1 MSTPLPALL
10 FKFNITNKIK
20 NKKVSDHVLRFYL
33 NMNLRYKI
41 TILIF
46 LLITAVTFAIGGYSY
61 SISKKQIINKV
72 SNSNQSV
79 LKQIDSNLSRMQ
91 KTIADWVTVFS
102 LASVVQETL
111 RSNTPDS
118 VEIEDQFYNGPTAS
132 MMNQMLVTGNFDYL
146 ALYGSLSAP
155 MFQVA
160 TDDSSGAYGL
170 DKITPHNIYKESVA
184 LNGASYWFPL
194 TEENNVF
201 IQSNRNDKLG
211 MTRIIRDIV
220 NGNRI
225 GFVFVGI
232 NLETIRRTYLTD
244 LYDQDHGIL
253 ILNESGEQ
261 LLAAGKETNDKKA
274 VDFVMK
280 QAEAG
285 IMSGYTIVNLQ
296 GADTLLNYN
305 INANGWITLYSVP
318 LSSLTEELNS
328 IKSAVLIMILASLV
342 LSIPLLMFFSSFLTA
357 PIKTLLLSMRRF
369 QNGQFEEKVNIKYW
383 DEIGQLSRGYNNM
396 VANIKALV
404 DDAYLLKLKE
414 QEAELKALQSQINPH
429 FLYNMLDTI
438 FWEAEAAGQDKISE
452 MVINLSRLFR
462 LSLNQGKSFTSVA
475 KEKELIEL
483 YLSLQK
489 MRFKDS
495 LDFVIDIPEELHPYV
510 ILKLSL
516 QPFIEN
522 ALIHGIERK
531 RGGGCVS
538 ISGQL
543 TGDQLKFVIED
554 NGGGMS
560 SETLQKILTL
570 PDESDI
576 YTARDTGG
584 YAVQNVQARLKHFY
598 KGDFTLNYT
607 SVPGEGTRVEIVIPA
622 ILNDI

>member
-1 MSTPLPALL
+1 
-10 FKFNITNKIK
+10 
-20 NKKVSDHVLRFYL
+20 
-33 NMNLRYKI
+33 MNLRYKI

-61 SISKKQIINKV
+61 TISKKQIINKV

-160 TDDSSGAYGL
+160 TDDSSGAYSL

-253 ILNESGEQ
+253 ILNESGKQ
-261 LLAAGKETNDKKA
+261 LLAAGKETYDKKA

-280 QAEAG
+280 RAEAG
-285 IMSGYTIVNLQ
+285 ILSGYTIVNLQ
-296 GADTLLNYN
+296 GGDTLLNYN

-328 IKSAVLIMILASLV
+328 IKSAVLIMILASLL

-495 LDFVIDIPEELHPYV
+495 LDFVIDIPDELHPYV

-538 ISGQL
+538 ISGQR
-543 TGDQLKFVIED
+543 TGDQLMFVIED

-598 KGDFTLNYT
+598 KGDFTLHYT

>member
-1 MSTPLPALL
+1 M
-10 FKFNITNKIK
+10 
-20 NKKVSDHVLRFYL
+20 RFYL

-61 SISKKQIINKV
+61 TISKKQIINKV

-160 TDDSSGAYGL
+160 TDDSSGAYSL

-253 ILNESGEQ
+253 ILNESGKQ
-261 LLAAGKETNDKKA
+261 LLAAGKETYDKKA

-285 IMSGYTIVNLQ
+285 ILSGYTIVNLQ
-296 GADTLLNYN
+296 GGDTLLNYN

-328 IKSAVLIMILASLV
+328 IKSAVLIMILASLL

-495 LDFVIDIPEELHPYV
+495 LDFVIDIPDELHPYV

-531 RGGGCVS
+531 RGGGRVS
-538 ISGQL
+538 ISGQR
-543 TGDQLKFVIED
+543 TGDQLMFVIED

-598 KGDFTLNYT
+598 KGDFTLKYT

>member
-1 MSTPLPALL
+1 
-10 FKFNITNKIK
+10 
-20 NKKVSDHVLRFYL
+20 
-33 NMNLRYKI
+33 MNLRYKI

-61 SISKKQIINKV
+61 TISKKQIINKV

-160 TDDSSGAYGL
+160 TDDSSGAYSL

-253 ILNESGEQ
+253 ILNESGKQ
-261 LLAAGKETNDKKA
+261 LLAAGKETYDKKA

-285 IMSGYTIVNLQ
+285 ILSGYTIVNLQ
-296 GADTLLNYN
+296 GGDTLLNYN

-328 IKSAVLIMILASLV
+328 IKSAVLIMILASLL

-495 LDFVIDIPEELHPYV
+495 LDFVIDIPDELHPYV

-538 ISGQL
+538 ISGQR
-543 TGDQLKFVIED
+543 TGDQLMFVIED

>member
-1 MSTPLPALL
+1 MYLPD
-10 FKFNITNKIK
+10 ITHKIK
-20 NKKVSDHVLRFYL
+20 NKKVSDPVLRYYL

-46 LLITAVTFAIGGYSY
+46 LLITAVACTLGGYSY
-61 SISKKQIINKV
+61 TISKRQIINKV

-91 KTIADWVTVFS
+91 KTLADWVTVFS
-102 LASVVQETL
+102 LAPVVQDTL
-111 RSNTPDS
+111 RSNPSDS
-118 VEIEDQFYNGPTAS
+118 VKIENRFYNGPTAS
-132 MMNQMLVTGNFDYL
+132 IMNQMLVTGSFDYL
-146 ALYGSLSAP
+146 ALYGSLP
-155 MFQVA
+155 EPLFQVA
-160 TDDSSGAYGL
+160 TDDSSGAYSL
-170 DKITPHNIYKESVA
+170 DKIKANHTYKQSVA

-232 NLETIRRTYLTD
+232 NLETIRRTYLTN
-244 LYDQDHGIL
+244 LYDKDHGIL
-253 ILNESGEQ
+253 ILNEHGEQ
-261 LLAAGKETNDKKA
+261 LLSAGKETYSQEA
-274 VDFVMK
+274 VGYVMD
-280 QAEAG
+280 QARAG
-285 IMSGYTIVNLQ
+285 IPAGNTIVNLQ
-296 GADTLLNYN
+296 GKDTLLNYN
-305 INANGWITLYSVP
+305 INESGWITVYSVP
-318 LSSLTEELNS
+318 LSSLTQELNS
-328 IKSAVLIMILASLV
+328 IKSAVLVMVLASLL

-369 QNGQFEEKVNIKYW
+369 QNGQFEEKVEIKYW

-396 VANIKALV
+396 VGNIKALV
-404 DDAYLLKLKE
+404 DNAYLLKLKE

-483 YLSLQK
+483 YLTLQK
-489 MRFKDS
+489 MRFQET
-495 LDFVIDIPEELHPYV
+495 LEYVIDIPAELHDYV

-531 RGGGCVS
+531 RGGGRVS
-538 ISGQL
+538 ISGQRS
-543 TGDQLKFVIED
+543 GDKLIFVIED
-554 NGGGMS
+554 NGSGMS
-560 SETLQKILTL
+560 DETLQKILTM
-570 PDESDI
+570 PDETDV
-576 YTARDTGG
+576 YTARDVGG
-584 YAVQNVQARLKHFY
+584 YAVQNVYARLKHFY
-598 KGDFTLNYT
+598 KGDFALNYT
-607 SVPGEGTRVEIVIPA
+607 SVPGEGTRVEIIVPV
-622 ILNDI
+622 ILNEVQD

>member
-1 MSTPLPALL
+1 M
-10 FKFNITNKIK
+10 
-20 NKKVSDHVLRFYL
+20 LRFYL

-61 SISKKQIINKV
+61 TISKKQIINKV

-160 TDDSSGAYGL
+160 TDDSSGAYSL

-253 ILNESGEQ
+253 ILNESGKQ
-261 LLAAGKETNDKKA
+261 LLAAGKETYDKKA

-280 QAEAG
+280 RAEAG
-285 IMSGYTIVNLQ
+285 ILSGYTIVNLQ
-296 GADTLLNYN
+296 GGDTLLNYN

-328 IKSAVLIMILASLV
+328 IKSAVLIMILASLL

-495 LDFVIDIPEELHPYV
+495 LDFVIDIPDELHPYV

-538 ISGQL
+538 ISGQR
-543 TGDQLKFVIED
+543 TGDQLMFVIED

-598 KGDFTLNYT
+598 KGDFTLHYT
-607 SVPGEGTRVEIVIPA
+607 SVPGEGTRVEIIIPA

>member
-1 MSTPLPALL
+1 
-10 FKFNITNKIK
+10 
-20 NKKVSDHVLRFYL
+20 
-33 NMNLRYKI
+33 MNLRYKI

-61 SISKKQIINKV
+61 TISKKQIINKV

-160 TDDSSGAYGL
+160 TDDSSGAYSL

-253 ILNESGEQ
+253 ILNESGKQ
-261 LLAAGKETNDKKA
+261 LLAAGKETYDKKA

-280 QAEAG
+280 RAEAG
-285 IMSGYTIVNLQ
+285 ILSGYTIVNLQ
-296 GADTLLNYN
+296 GGDTLLNYN

-328 IKSAVLIMILASLV
+328 IKSAVLIMILASLL

-495 LDFVIDIPEELHPYV
+495 LDFVIDIPDELHPYV

-538 ISGQL
+538 ISGQR
-543 TGDQLKFVIED
+543 TGDQLMFVIED

-598 KGDFTLNYT
+598 KGDFTLHYT
-607 SVPGEGTRVEIVIPA
+607 SVPGEGTRVEIIIPA

>member
-1 MSTPLPALL
+1 
-10 FKFNITNKIK
+10 
-20 NKKVSDHVLRFYL
+20 
-33 NMNLRYKI
+33 MNLRYKI

>member
-1 MSTPLPALL
+1 MSAPLCIFGIAH
-10 FKFNITNKIK
+10 KIK
-20 NKKVSDHVLRFYL
+20 NKKVSDPVLRYYL

-46 LLITAVTFAIGGYSY
+46 LLITGVACTLGAYSY
-61 SISKKQIINKV
+61 NISKQQIINKV

-79 LKQIDSNLSRMQ
+79 LKQIDSNLARMQ
-91 KTIADWVTVFS
+91 KTLADWVTVFS
-102 LASVVQETL
+102 LAPVVQDTL

-118 VEIEDQFYNGPTAS
+118 AKIENQLYNGPTAS
-132 MMNQMLVTGNFDYL
+132 IMNQMLVTGSFDYL
-146 ALYGSLSAP
+146 ALYGSLSEP
-155 MFQVA
+155 LFQVA
-160 TDDSSGAYGL
+160 TDDSSGAYSL
-170 DKITPHNIYKESVA
+170 SKITSNDTYKQTVA

-232 NLETIRRTYLTD
+232 NLETIRRTYLTN
-244 LYDQDHGIL
+244 LYDKDHGIL
-253 ILNESGEQ
+253 ILSEQGTQ
-261 LLAAGKETNDKKA
+261 LLSAGKETYSPEA
-274 VDFVMK
+274 AQFVMK
-280 QAEAG
+280 QAKAG
-285 IMSGYTIVNLQ
+285 IRSGNTIVSLE
-296 GADTLLNYN
+296 GKDTLLNYN
-305 INANGWITLYSVP
+305 INQDGWITLYSVP
-318 LSSLTEELNS
+318 LSSLTGELNS
-328 IKSAVLIMILASLV
+328 IKSAVLVMVLASLV

-369 QNGQFEEKVNIKYW
+369 QNGQFEEKVDIKYW

-396 VANIKALV
+396 VSNIKTLV

-483 YLSLQK
+483 YLTLQK
-489 MRFKDS
+489 MRFQES
-495 LDFVIDIPEELHPYV
+495 LEYVIDIPE
-510 ILKLSL
+510 
-516 QPFIEN
+516 
-522 ALIHGIERK
+522 
-531 RGGGCVS
+531 GC
-538 ISGQL
+538 
-543 TGDQLKFVIED
+543 TP
-554 NGGGMS
+554 MS
-560 SETLQKILTL
+560 S
-570 PDESDI
+570 
-576 YTARDTGG
+576 
-584 YAVQNVQARLKHFY
+584 
-598 KGDFTLNYT
+598 
-607 SVPGEGTRVEIVIPA
+607 
-622 ILNDI
+622 

>member
-1 MSTPLPALL
+1 M
-10 FKFNITNKIK
+10 
-20 NKKVSDHVLRFYL
+20 LRYYL

-46 LLITAVTFAIGGYSY
+46 LLITGVACTLGAYSY
-61 SISKKQIINKV
+61 KISKQQIINKV

-79 LKQIDSNLSRMQ
+79 LKQIDSNLARMQ
-91 KTIADWVTVFS
+91 KTLADWVTVFS
-102 LASVVQETL
+102 LALVVQDTL
-111 RSNTPDS
+111 RSNTSDS
-118 VEIEDQFYNGPTAS
+118 AKIENQLYNGPTAS
-132 MMNQMLVTGNFDYL
+132 IMNQMLVTGSFDYL
-146 ALYGSLSAP
+146 ALYGSLSEP
-155 MFQVA
+155 LFQVA
-160 TDDSSGAYGL
+160 TDDSSGAYSL
-170 DKITPHNIYKESVA
+170 SKITSNDTYKQTVA

-232 NLETIRRTYLTD
+232 NLETIRRTYLTN
-244 LYDQDHGIL
+244 LYDKDHGIL
-253 ILNESGEQ
+253 ILSEQGTQ
-261 LLAAGKETNDKKA
+261 LLSAGKETYSPEAAK
-274 VDFVMK
+274 FVMK
-280 QAEAG
+280 QAKAG
-285 IMSGYTIVNLQ
+285 IRSGNTIVSLE
-296 GADTLLNYN
+296 GKDTLLNYN
-305 INANGWITLYSVP
+305 INQDGWITLYSVP
-318 LSSLTEELNS
+318 LSSLTGELNS
-328 IKSAVLIMILASLV
+328 IKSAVLVMVLASLV

-369 QNGQFEEKVNIKYW
+369 QNGQFDEKVEIKYW

-396 VANIKALV
+396 VGNIKALV
-404 DDAYLLKLKE
+404 DDAYLLKMKE

-489 MRFKDS
+489 MRFQES
-495 LDFVIDIPEELHPYV
+495 LEYVIDIPEELYTYV

-531 RGGGCVS
+531 RGGGRVS
-538 ISGQL
+538 ISGQR
-543 TGDQLKFVIED
+543 TGDQLRFVIED

-560 SETLQKILTL
+560 SETLQRFLPCLTRQMCTL
-570 PDESDI
+570 PGMSAAMRCRM
-576 YTARDTGG
+576 YRHG
-584 YAVQNVQARLKHFY
+584 
-598 KGDFTLNYT
+598 
-607 SVPGEGTRVEIVIPA
+607 
-622 ILNDI
+622 

>member
-1 MSTPLPALL
+1 M
-10 FKFNITNKIK
+10 
-20 NKKVSDHVLRFYL
+20 LRFYL

-61 SISKKQIINKV
+61 TISKKQIINKV

-160 TDDSSGAYGL
+160 TDDSSGAYSL

-253 ILNESGEQ
+253 ILNESGKQ
-261 LLAAGKETNDKKA
+261 LLAAGKETYDKKA

-285 IMSGYTIVNLQ
+285 ILSGYTIVNLQ
-296 GADTLLNYN
+296 GGDTLLNYN

-328 IKSAVLIMILASLV
+328 IKSAVLIMILASLL

-495 LDFVIDIPEELHPYV
+495 LDFVIDIPDELHPYV

-531 RGGGCVS
+531 RGGGRVS
-538 ISGQL
+538 ISGQR
-543 TGDQLKFVIED
+543 TGDQLMFVIED

-598 KGDFTLNYT
+598 KGDFTLKYT

>member
-1 MSTPLPALL
+1 M
-10 FKFNITNKIK
+10 
-20 NKKVSDHVLRFYL
+20 LRFYL

-46 LLITAVTFAIGGYSY
+46 LLISAVTFAIGGYSY
-61 SISKKQIINKV
+61 TISKKQIINKV

-160 TDDSSGAYGL
+160 TDDSSGAYSL

-253 ILNESGEQ
+253 ILNESGKQ
-261 LLAAGKETNDKKA
+261 LLAAGKETYDKKA

-285 IMSGYTIVNLQ
+285 ILSGYTIVNLQ
-296 GADTLLNYN
+296 GGDTLLNYN

-328 IKSAVLIMILASLV
+328 IKSAVLIMILASLL

-538 ISGQL
+538 ISGQR
-543 TGDQLKFVIED
+543 TGDQLMFVIED

-598 KGDFTLNYT
+598 KGDFTLHYT
-607 SVPGEGTRVEIVIPA
+607 SVPGEGTRVEIIIPA

>member
-1 MSTPLPALL
+1 
-10 FKFNITNKIK
+10 
-20 NKKVSDHVLRFYL
+20 
-33 NMNLRYKI
+33 
-41 TILIF
+41 
-46 LLITAVTFAIGGYSY
+46 
-61 SISKKQIINKV
+61 
-72 SNSNQSV
+72 
-79 LKQIDSNLSRMQ
+79 MQ

-118 VEIEDQFYNGPTAS
+118 VEIENQFYNGPTAS

-146 ALYGSLSAP
+146 ALYGKPSAP

-160 TDDSSGAYGL
+160 TDDSSGAYSF
-170 DKITPHNIYKESVA
+170 DKITPNDIYKQTVA

-194 TEENNVF
+194 TQETNVF
-201 IQSNRNDKLG
+201 IQSNRNEKIG

-232 NLETIRRTYLTD
+232 NLETIRKTYLTN
-244 LYDQDHGIL
+244 LYDKDHGIL
-253 ILNESGEQ
+253 ILNERGEQ
-261 LLAAGKETNDKKA
+261 LLSAGKETYDKKT
-274 VDFVMK
+274 VEFVMK
-280 QAEAG
+280 QATGG
-285 IMSGYTIVNLQ
+285 ILSGSTIVNLQ
-296 GADTLLNYN
+296 GGDTLLNYN
-305 INANGWITLYSVP
+305 INASGWITLYSVP
-318 LSSLTEELNS
+318 LSSLTEELSS
-328 IKSAVLIMILASLV
+328 IKSAVLVMILASLV

-369 QNGQFEEKVNIKYW
+369 QNGQFDEKVPIKYW
-383 DEIGQLSRGYNNM
+383 DEIGQLSRGYNSM

-438 FWEAEAAGQDKISE
+438 FWEAESAGQDKISE

-462 LSLNQGKSFTSVA
+462 LSLNRGKSFTSVA

-489 MRFKDS
+489 MRFKES
-495 LDFVIDIPEELHPYV
+495 LNYVIDIPETIDPYV

-522 ALIHGIERK
+522 ALIHGIEQK

-538 ISGQL
+538 IRGQL
-543 TGDQLKFVIED
+543 TGDKLRFVIED

-560 SETLQKILTL
+560 SETLQKLL
-570 PDESDI
+570 HMPDESDI
-576 YTARDTGG
+576 YTARDVGG
-584 YAVQNVQARLKHFY
+584 YAVQNVHARLRHFY
-598 KGDFTLNYT
+598 NGDFTLNYT
-607 SVPGEGTRVEIVIPA
+607 SVPGEGTSVEIIIPA

>member
-1 MSTPLPALL
+1 
-10 FKFNITNKIK
+10 
-20 NKKVSDHVLRFYL
+20 
-33 NMNLRYKI
+33 MNLRYKI

-61 SISKKQIINKV
+61 TISKKQIINKV

-160 TDDSSGAYGL
+160 TDDSSGAYSL

-253 ILNESGEQ
+253 ILNESGKQ
-261 LLAAGKETNDKKA
+261 LLAAGKETYDKKA

-285 IMSGYTIVNLQ
+285 ILSGYTIVNLQ
-296 GADTLLNYN
+296 GGDTLLNYN

-328 IKSAVLIMILASLV
+328 IKSAVLIMILASLL

-495 LDFVIDIPEELHPYV
+495 LDFVIDIPDELHPYV

-538 ISGQL
+538 ISGQR
-543 TGDQLKFVIED
+543 TGDQLMFVIED

-598 KGDFTLNYT
+598 KGDFTLHYT
-607 SVPGEGTRVEIVIPA
+607 SVPGEGTRVEIIIPA

>member
-1 MSTPLPALL
+1 M
-10 FKFNITNKIK
+10 
-20 NKKVSDHVLRFYL
+20 
-33 NMNLRYKI
+33 
-41 TILIF
+41 
-46 LLITAVTFAIGGYSY
+46 
-61 SISKKQIINKV
+61 
-72 SNSNQSV
+72 

-160 TDDSSGAYGL
+160 TDDSSGAYSL

-253 ILNESGEQ
+253 ILNESGKQ
-261 LLAAGKETNDKKA
+261 LLAAGKETYDKKA

-285 IMSGYTIVNLQ
+285 ILSGYTIVNLQ
-296 GADTLLNYN
+296 GGDTLLNYN

-328 IKSAVLIMILASLV
+328 IKSAVLIMILASLL

-383 DEIGQLSRGYNNM
+383 DEIGQLSRGTTTWSPILRRWWTM
-396 VANIKALV
+396 LICSS
-404 DDAYLLKLKE
+404 LK
-414 QEAELKALQSQINPH
+414 S
-429 FLYNMLDTI
+429 
-438 FWEAEAAGQDKISE
+438 
-452 MVINLSRLFR
+452 
-462 LSLNQGKSFTSVA
+462 
-475 KEKELIEL
+475 
-483 YLSLQK
+483 
-489 MRFKDS
+489 
-495 LDFVIDIPEELHPYV
+495 
-510 ILKLSL
+510 
-516 QPFIEN
+516 
-522 ALIHGIERK
+522 RK
-531 RGGGCVS
+531 RSSRRCS
-538 ISGQL
+538 PRSTPIFCTTCWIRFSGKPKL
-543 TGDQLKFVIED
+543 R
-554 NGGGMS
+554 
-560 SETLQKILTL
+560 
-570 PDESDI
+570 
-576 YTARDTGG
+576 ART
-584 YAVQNVQARLKHFY
+584 R
-598 KGDFTLNYT
+598 
-607 SVPGEGTRVEIVIPA
+607 SVRW
-622 ILNDI
+622 

>member
-1 MSTPLPALL
+1 M
-10 FKFNITNKIK
+10 
-20 NKKVSDHVLRFYL
+20 LRFYL

-61 SISKKQIINKV
+61 TISKKQIINKV

-160 TDDSSGAYGL
+160 TDDSSGAYSL

-253 ILNESGEQ
+253 ILNESGKQ
-261 LLAAGKETNDKKA
+261 LLAAGKETYDKKA

-285 IMSGYTIVNLQ
+285 ILSGYTIVNLQ
-296 GADTLLNYN
+296 GGDTLLNYN

-328 IKSAVLIMILASLV
+328 IKSAVLIMILASLL

-495 LDFVIDIPEELHPYV
+495 LDFVIDIPDELHPYV

-538 ISGQL
+538 ISGQR
-543 TGDQLKFVIED
+543 TGDQLMFVIED

-598 KGDFTLNYT
+598 KGDFTLHYT
-607 SVPGEGTRVEIVIPA
+607 SVPGEGTRVEIIIPA

>member
-1 MSTPLPALL
+1 
-10 FKFNITNKIK
+10 
-20 NKKVSDHVLRFYL
+20 
-33 NMNLRYKI
+33 MNLRYKI

-61 SISKKQIINKV
+61 TISKKQIINKV

-160 TDDSSGAYGL
+160 TDDSSGAYSL

-253 ILNESGEQ
+253 ILNESGKQ
-261 LLAAGKETNDKKA
+261 LLAAGKETYDKKA

-285 IMSGYTIVNLQ
+285 ILSGYTIVNLQ
-296 GADTLLNYN
+296 GGDTLLNYN

-328 IKSAVLIMILASLV
+328 IKSAVLIMILASLL

-495 LDFVIDIPEELHPYV
+495 LDFVIDIPDELHPYV

-531 RGGGCVS
+531 RGGGRVS
-538 ISGQL
+538 ISGQR
-543 TGDQLKFVIED
+543 TGDQLMFVIED

-598 KGDFTLNYT
+598 KGDFTLKYT

>member
-1 MSTPLPALL
+1 MYLPC
-10 FKFNITNKIK
+10 ITHKIK
-20 NKKVSDHVLRFYL
+20 NKKVSDPVLRYYL

-46 LLITAVTFAIGGYSY
+46 LLITAVACTLGGYSY
-61 SISKKQIINKV
+61 TISKRQIINKV

-91 KTIADWVTVFS
+91 KTLADWVTVFS
-102 LASVVQETL
+102 LAPVVQDTL
-111 RSNTPDS
+111 RSNPSDS
-118 VEIEDQFYNGPTAS
+118 VKIENQFYNGPTAS
-132 MMNQMLVTGNFDYL
+132 IMNQMLVTGSFDYL
-146 ALYGSLSAP
+146 ALYGSLP
-155 MFQVA
+155 EPLFQVA
-160 TDDSSGAYGL
+160 TDDSSGAYSL
-170 DKITPHNIYKESVA
+170 DKIKANNTYQKSLA

-232 NLETIRRTYLTD
+232 NLETIRRTYLTN
-244 LYDQDHGIL
+244 LYDKDHGIL
-253 ILNESGEQ
+253 ILNEHGDQ
-261 LLAAGKETNDKKA
+261 LLSAGKETYSPEA
-274 VDFVMK
+274 VEYVLK
-280 QAEAG
+280 QARDGIPAG
-285 IMSGYTIVNLQ
+285 NTIVTLQ
-296 GADTLLNYN
+296 GQDTLLNYN
-305 INANGWITLYSVP
+305 INDGGWITVYSVP
-318 LSSLTEELNS
+318 LSSLTRELNS
-328 IKSAVLIMILASLV
+328 IKSAVLVMVLASLV

-369 QNGQFEEKVNIKYW
+369 QNGQFEEKVEIKYW

-396 VANIKALV
+396 VSNIKALV

-438 FWEAEAAGQDKISE
+438 FWEAESAGQDKISE

-483 YLSLQK
+483 YLTLQK
-489 MRFKDS
+489 MRFQET
-495 LDFVIDIPEELHPYV
+495 LEYVIDIPADLHDYV

-531 RGGGCVS
+531 RGGGRVS
-538 ISGQL
+538 ISGQRS
-543 TGDQLKFVIED
+543 GDKLVFVIED
-554 NGGGMS
+554 NGSGMS
-560 SETLQKILTL
+560 DETLQKILTM
-570 PDESDI
+570 PDETDV
-576 YTARDTGG
+576 YTARDVGG
-584 YAVQNVQARLKHFY
+584 YAVQNVYARLKHFY
-598 KGDFTLNYT
+598 KGDFALNYT
-607 SVPGEGTRVEIVIPA
+607 SVPGEGTRVEIVVPV
-622 ILNDI
+622 ILNEVQG

>member
-1 MSTPLPALL
+1 M
-10 FKFNITNKIK
+10 
-20 NKKVSDHVLRFYL
+20 LRFYL

-61 SISKKQIINKV
+61 TISKKQIINKV

-160 TDDSSGAYGL
+160 TDDSSGAYSL

-253 ILNESGEQ
+253 ILNESGKQ
-261 LLAAGKETNDKKA
+261 LLAAGKETYDKKA

-285 IMSGYTIVNLQ
+285 ILSGYTIVNLQ
-296 GADTLLNYN
+296 GGDTLLNYN

-328 IKSAVLIMILASLV
+328 IKSAVLIMILASLL

-538 ISGQL
+538 ISGQR
-543 TGDQLKFVIED
+543 TGDQLMFVIED

-598 KGDFTLNYT
+598 KGDFTLHYT
-607 SVPGEGTRVEIVIPA
+607 SVPGEGTRVEIIIPA

>member
-1 MSTPLPALL
+1 MNL
-10 FKFNITNKIK
+10 
-20 NKKVSDHVLRFYL
+20 
-33 NMNLRYKI
+33 NLRYKI

-46 LLITAVTFAIGGYSY
+46 LLITAVTFSIGGYSY

-79 LKQIDSNLSRMQ
+79 LKQINSNLSRMQ

-111 RSNTPDS
+111 RNNTADS
-118 VEIEDQFYNGPTAS
+118 VEIENQFYNGPTAS

-146 ALYGSLSAP
+146 SLYGSVP
-155 MFQVA
+155 TPIFQVA
-160 TDDSSGAYGL
+160 TDDSSGANSF
-170 DKITPHNIYKESVA
+170 DTIINNAIYKETVA

-194 TEENNVF
+194 TRENNVF
-201 IQSNRNDKLG
+201 IQSNRNEKLG

-232 NLETIRRTYLTD
+232 NLETIRKTYLTN

-253 ILNESGEQ
+253 ILNEHGEQ
-261 LLAAGKETNDKKA
+261 LLAAGKETYSPKA
-274 VDFVMK
+274 VDFVLK
-280 QAEAG
+280 QAAAG
-285 IMSGYTIVNLQ
+285 VLSGSTIVNIK
-296 GADTLLNYN
+296 GGDTLLNYN
-305 INANGWITLYSVP
+305 INEDGWITLYSVP
-318 LSSLTEELNS
+318 LSSLTEELSS
-328 IKSAVLIMILASLV
+328 IKSAVLVMILASLV

-369 QNGQFEEKVNIKYW
+369 QNGQFDEKVNIKYW

-438 FWEAEAAGQDKISE
+438 FWEAESSGQDKISE

-462 LSLNQGKSFTSVA
+462 LSLNRGKSFTSVA
-475 KEKELIEL
+475 KEKELIGL

-489 MRFKDS
+489 MRFKES
-495 LDFVIDIPEELHPYV
+495 LEFVIDIPAELEAFV

-522 ALIHGIERK
+522 ALVHGIEQK
-531 RGGGCVS
+531 RGGGRVS

-543 TGDQLKFVIED
+543 TGDKLVFVIED

-560 SETLQKILTL
+560 SETLQNILK
-570 PDESDI
+570 DREESDV
-576 YTARDTGG
+576 YTAPDVGG
-584 YAVQNVQARLKHFY
+584 YAVQNVYDRLKHFY
-598 KGDFTLNYT
+598 KGDFTLNYS

-622 ILNDI
+622 IMDIEVEQ

>member
-1 MSTPLPALL
+1 M
-10 FKFNITNKIK
+10 
-20 NKKVSDHVLRFYL
+20 LRFYL

-61 SISKKQIINKV
+61 TISKKQIINKV

-160 TDDSSGAYGL
+160 TDDSSGAYSL

-253 ILNESGEQ
+253 ILNESGKQ
-261 LLAAGKETNDKKA
+261 LLAAGKETYDKKA

-280 QAEAG
+280 RAEAG
-285 IMSGYTIVNLQ
+285 ILSGYTIVNLQ
-296 GADTLLNYN
+296 GGDTLLNYN

-328 IKSAVLIMILASLV
+328 IKSAVLIMILASLL

-495 LDFVIDIPEELHPYV
+495 LDFVIDIPDELHPYV

-538 ISGQL
+538 ISGQR
-543 TGDQLKFVIED
+543 TGDQLMFVIED

-598 KGDFTLNYT
+598 KGDFTLHYT

>member
-1 MSTPLPALL
+1 M
-10 FKFNITNKIK
+10 
-20 NKKVSDHVLRFYL
+20 LRYYL

-46 LLITAVTFAIGGYSY
+46 LLITGVACTLGAYSY
-61 SISKKQIINKV
+61 KISKQQIINKV

-79 LKQIDSNLSRMQ
+79 LKQIDSNLARMQ
-91 KTIADWVTVFS
+91 KTLADWVTVFS
-102 LASVVQETL
+102 LAPVVQDTL

-118 VEIEDQFYNGPTAS
+118 AKIENQLYNGPTAS
-132 MMNQMLVTGNFDYL
+132 IMNQMLVTGSFDYL
-146 ALYGSLSAP
+146 ALYGSLSEP
-155 MFQVA
+155 LFQVA
-160 TDDSSGAYGL
+160 TDDSSGAYSL
-170 DKITPHNIYKESVA
+170 SKITSNDTYKQTVA

-232 NLETIRRTYLTD
+232 NLETIRRTYLTN
-244 LYDQDHGIL
+244 LYDKDHGIL
-253 ILNESGEQ
+253 ILSEQGTQ
-261 LLAAGKETNDKKA
+261 LLSAGKETYSPEA
-274 VDFVMK
+274 IDFVMK
-280 QAEAG
+280 QAKAG
-285 IMSGYTIVNLQ
+285 ILSGNTIVSLE
-296 GADTLLNYN
+296 GKDTLLNYN
-305 INANGWITLYSVP
+305 INEDGWITLYSVP
-318 LSSLTEELNS
+318 LRSLTQELNS
-328 IKSAVLIMILASLV
+328 IKSAVLVMVLASLV

-369 QNGQFEEKVNIKYW
+369 QNGQFEEKVEIKYW

-396 VANIKALV
+396 VGNIKALV

-489 MRFKDS
+489 MRFQES
-495 LDFVIDIPEELHPYV
+495 LEYVIDIPEELYAYV

-531 RGGGCVS
+531 RGGGRVS
-538 ISGQL
+538 ISGQRRGEKL
-543 TGDQLKFVIED
+543 IFVIED
-554 NGGGMS
+554 NGSGMS
-560 SETLQKILTL
+560 EETLQKILTM
-570 PDESDI
+570 PDETDV
-576 YTARDTGG
+576 YTARDVGG

-598 KGDFTLNYT
+598 KGDYALNYS
-607 SVPGEGTRVEIVIPA
+607 SVPGEGTRVEIVVPVIVT
-622 ILNDI
+622 DMQE

>member
-1 MSTPLPALL
+1 MCLSG
-10 FKFNITNKIK
+10 ITHKIK
-20 NKKVSDHVLRFYL
+20 NKKVSDPVLRYYL

-46 LLITAVTFAIGGYSY
+46 LLITAVACTLGGYSY
-61 SISKKQIINKV
+61 TISKRQIINKV

-91 KTIADWVTVFS
+91 KTLADWVTVFS
-102 LASVVQETL
+102 LAPVVQDTL
-111 RSNTPDS
+111 RSNPSDS
-118 VEIEDQFYNGPTAS
+118 VKIENRFYNGPTAS
-132 MMNQMLVTGNFDYL
+132 IMNQMLVTGSFDYL
-146 ALYGSLSAP
+146 ALYGSLQEP
-155 MFQVA
+155 LFQVA
-160 TDDSSGAYGL
+160 TDDSSGAYSL
-170 DKITPHNIYKESVA
+170 DKIKANNTYKESVA

-232 NLETIRRTYLTD
+232 NLETIRRTYLTN
-244 LYDQDHGIL
+244 LYDKDHGIL
-253 ILNESGEQ
+253 ILNEQGAE
-261 LLAAGKETNDKKA
+261 LLSAGKETYSPEA
-274 VDFVMK
+274 VGYVMK
-280 QAEAG
+280 QARNGITAG
-285 IMSGYTIVNLQ
+285 NNIVNLQ
-296 GADTLLNYN
+296 GKDTLLNYN
-305 INANGWITLYSVP
+305 INEGGWITVYSVP
-318 LSSLTEELNS
+318 LSSLTQELNS
-328 IKSAVLIMILASLV
+328 IKSAVLVMVLASLV

-369 QNGQFEEKVNIKYW
+369 QNGQFDEKVEIKYW

-396 VANIKALV
+396 VGNIKALV

-438 FWEAEAAGQDKISE
+438 FWEAEASGQDKISE

-483 YLSLQK
+483 YLTLQK
-489 MRFKDS
+489 MRFQET
-495 LDFVIDIPEELHPYV
+495 LEYVIDIPAELHDYV

-531 RGGGCVS
+531 RGGGRVS
-538 ISGQL
+538 ISGQRSGENL
-543 TGDQLKFVIED
+543 IFVIED
-554 NGGGMS
+554 NGSGMS
-560 SETLQKILTL
+560 EETLQKILTM
-570 PDESDI
+570 PDDTDV
-576 YTARDTGG
+576 YTARDVGG
-584 YAVQNVQARLKHFY
+584 YAVQNVYARLKHFY
-598 KGDFTLNYT
+598 KGDFALNYT
-607 SVPGEGTRVEIVIPA
+607 SVPEEGTRVEIVVPV
-622 ILNDI
+622 ILNEVQE

>member
-1 MSTPLPALL
+1 M
-10 FKFNITNKIK
+10 
-20 NKKVSDHVLRFYL
+20 LRFYL

-61 SISKKQIINKV
+61 TISKKQIINKV

-160 TDDSSGAYGL
+160 TDDSSGAYSL
-170 DKITPHNIYKESVA
+170 DKITPHKIYKESVA

-253 ILNESGEQ
+253 ILNESGKQ
-261 LLAAGKETNDKKA
+261 LLAAGKETYDKKA

-285 IMSGYTIVNLQ
+285 ILSGYTIVNLQ
-296 GADTLLNYN
+296 GGDTLLNYN

-328 IKSAVLIMILASLV
+328 IKSAVLIMILASLL

-538 ISGQL
+538 ISGQR

-598 KGDFTLNYT
+598 KGDFTLHYT

>member
-1 MSTPLPALL
+1 MSAPLCIFGIAH
-10 FKFNITNKIK
+10 KIK
-20 NKKVSDHVLRFYL
+20 NKKVSDPVLRYYL

-46 LLITAVTFAIGGYSY
+46 LLITGVACTLGAYSY
-61 SISKKQIINKV
+61 NISKQQIINKV

-79 LKQIDSNLSRMQ
+79 LKQIDSNLARMQ
-91 KTIADWVTVFS
+91 KTLADWVTVFS
-102 LASVVQETL
+102 LAPVVQDTL

-118 VEIEDQFYNGPTAS
+118 AKIENQLYNGPTAS
-132 MMNQMLVTGNFDYL
+132 IMNQMLVTGSFDYL
-146 ALYGSLSAP
+146 ALYGSLSEP
-155 MFQVA
+155 LFQVA
-160 TDDSSGAYGL
+160 TDDSSGAYSL
-170 DKITPHNIYKESVA
+170 SKITSNDTYKQTVA

-232 NLETIRRTYLTD
+232 NLETIRRTYLTN
-244 LYDQDHGIL
+244 LYDKDHGIL
-253 ILNESGEQ
+253 ILSEQGTQ
-261 LLAAGKETNDKKA
+261 LLSAGKETYSPEA
-274 VDFVMK
+274 AQFVMK
-280 QAEAG
+280 QAKAG
-285 IMSGYTIVNLQ
+285 IRSGNTIVSLE
-296 GADTLLNYN
+296 GKDTLLNYN
-305 INANGWITLYSVP
+305 INQDGWITLYSVP
-318 LSSLTEELNS
+318 LSSLTGELNS
-328 IKSAVLIMILASLV
+328 IKSAVLVMVLASLV

-369 QNGQFEEKVNIKYW
+369 QNGQFEEKVDIKYW

-396 VANIKALV
+396 VSNIKTLV

-483 YLSLQK
+483 YLTLQK
-489 MRFKDS
+489 MRFQES
-495 LDFVIDIPEELHPYV
+495 LEYVIDIPEELYSYV

-531 RGGGCVS
+531 RGGGRVS
-538 ISGQL
+538 ISGQR
-543 TGDQLKFVIED
+543 TGDQLRFVIED
-554 NGGGMS
+554 NGAG
-560 SETLQKILTL
+560 
-570 PDESDI
+570 
-576 YTARDTGG
+576 
-584 YAVQNVQARLKHFY
+584 
-598 KGDFTLNYT
+598 
-607 SVPGEGTRVEIVIPA
+607 
-622 ILNDI
+622 

>member
-1 MSTPLPALL
+1 M
-10 FKFNITNKIK
+10 
-20 NKKVSDHVLRFYL
+20 LRFYL

-61 SISKKQIINKV
+61 TISKKQIINKV

-160 TDDSSGAYGL
+160 TDDSSGAYSL

-253 ILNESGEQ
+253 ILNESGKQ
-261 LLAAGKETNDKKA
+261 LLAAGKETYDKKA

-285 IMSGYTIVNLQ
+285 ILSGYTIVNLQ
-296 GADTLLNYN
+296 GGDTLLNYN

-328 IKSAVLIMILASLV
+328 IKSAVLIMILASLL

-495 LDFVIDIPEELHPYV
+495 LDFVIDIPDELHPYV

-538 ISGQL
+538 ISGQR
-543 TGDQLKFVIED
+543 TGDQLMFVIED